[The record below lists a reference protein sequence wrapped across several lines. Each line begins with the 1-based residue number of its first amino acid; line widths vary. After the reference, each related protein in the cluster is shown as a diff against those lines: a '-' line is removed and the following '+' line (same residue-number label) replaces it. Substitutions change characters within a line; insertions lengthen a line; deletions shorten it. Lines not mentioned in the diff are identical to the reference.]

1 MTEKIEIRELEG
13 ILKDREVKEPIVLL
27 SDGKEVAALISLD
40 DLALLNEVNAE
51 LEMTLP
57 NIDVKIMT
65 DQNLHLDYEVYEKL
79 RDQLL
84 KSFEAVFAPKVEKM
98 N

>member
-1 MTEKIEIRELEG
+1 MTEKIEVRELEG

>member
-27 SDGKEVAALISLD
+27 SEGKEVAALISLD

>member
-51 LEMTLP
+51 LEMKLP